1 MMFRLLA
8 LFLLPIMA
16 FFAAKSIS
24 QKFSLTARQNQV
36 LFLIMAALLIVA
48 VLVAMGRLPAQF
60 ILAPL
65 GGLGAFLIRFL
76 PTLMRLLP
84 FWQMVMTR
92 RAASQPK
99 RSGQTSTIRTK
110 FLEMVLDHDSG
121 EMSGIVLTGQH
132 KGQHLN
138 DMTLEALLGLLLE
151 CQADSDSQQVLEA
164 YLDRHQE
171 SWREQASASSRVPPS
186 DAEAPMSRQLALEI
200 LGLTDTASEADILHA
215 HREMMRR
222 LHPDRGGS
230 DYLAKKINA
239 AKDYLIG

>member
-92 RAASQPK
+92 RATSQPK
-99 RSGQTSTIRTK
+99 RSGQTSTIRTE

-121 EMSGIVLTGQH
+121 EMSGTVLTGQH

-151 CQADSDSQQVLEA
+151 CQPDSDSQQVLEA
-164 YLDRHQE
+164 YLDRHHE
-171 SWREQASASSRVPPS
+171 NWREQASATSRVPPS

-239 AKDYLIG
+239 AKDYLMG

>member
-8 LFLLPIMA
+8 LLLLPIMA
-16 FFAAKSIS
+16 FYAAKSIS
-24 QKFSLTARQNQV
+24 QKFSLTARQNQI
-36 LFLIMAALLIVA
+36 LFFIMAALLIVA
-48 VLVAMGRLPAQF
+48 MLVAMGRLPAQF

-76 PTLMRLLP
+76 PTLMRLFP
-84 FWQMVMTR
+84 FWQMVMSR
-92 RAASQPK
+92 RAAAQPK
-99 RSGQTSTIRTK
+99 RSGQTSTIRTE

-121 EMSGIVLTGQH
+121 EMAGTVLRGQH
-132 KGQHLN
+132 KDKLLN
-138 DMTLEALLGLLLE
+138 DMTLETLLSLLIE
-151 CQADSDSQQVLEA
+151 CQADADSQQVLEA
-164 YLDRHQE
+164 YLDRHKE
-171 SWREQASASSRVPPS
+171 NWREHASATVPPS
-186 DAEAPMSRQLALEI
+186 DADAPMTRQLALEI
-200 LGLTDTASEADILHA
+200 LGLTDAASEADIIHA

>member
-1 MMFRLLA
+1 MMLRLLA
-8 LFLLPIMA
+8 LLLLPIMA

-84 FWQMVMTR
+84 FWQMVMSR

-99 RSGQTSTIRTK
+99 RSGQTSTIRTE

-121 EMSGIVLTGQH
+121 EMAGTVL
-132 KGQHLN
+132 KGQHNGHHLR
-138 DMTLEALLGLLLE
+138 DMTLETLLSLLLE
-151 CQADSDSQQVLEA
+151 CQTDSDSKQVLEA

-171 SWREQASASSRVPPS
+171 NWREQASATSRVPPS

-200 LGLTDTASEADILHA
+200 LGLADTASEADILHA

-239 AKDYLIG
+239 AKDYLMG

>member
-1 MMFRLLA
+1 
-8 LFLLPIMA
+8 
-16 FFAAKSIS
+16 
-24 QKFSLTARQNQV
+24 
-36 LFLIMAALLIVA
+36 
-48 VLVAMGRLPAQF
+48 
-60 ILAPL
+60 
-65 GGLGAFLIRFL
+65 
-76 PTLMRLLP
+76 
-84 FWQMVMTR
+84 MTR

-132 KGQHLN
+132 KGKHLN

>member
-1 MMFRLLA
+1 MMFRILA
-8 LFLLPIMA
+8 LFLLPIMV

-36 LFLIMAALLIVA
+36 LFLIIAALLIVA

>member
-48 VLVAMGRLPAQF
+48 VLVAMGRLPVQF

-65 GGLGAFLIRFL
+65 GGLGAFLVRFL

-99 RSGQTSTIRTK
+99 RSGQTSTIRTE

-121 EMSGIVLTGQH
+121 EMSGTVLTGQH
-132 KGQHLN
+132 KGQQLN

-164 YLDRHQE
+164 YLDRHQG
-171 SWREQASASSRVPPS
+171 SWREQASASSRVPTS
-186 DAEAPMSRQLALEI
+186 NTEAPMSRQLALEI
-200 LGLTDTASEADILHA
+200 LGLTDAASEADIIHA

-239 AKDYLIG
+239 AKDHLID

>member
-1 MMFRLLA
+1 MFRLLA
-8 LFLLPIMA
+8 LFLLPVMA
-16 FFAAKSIS
+16 LYAAKSIS
-24 QKFSLTARQNQV
+24 QKFSLTSRQNQI

-48 VLVAMGRLPAQF
+48 MLIAMGRLPAQF

-84 FWQMVMTR
+84 FWQMIMNR
-92 RAASQPK
+92 RAAPQPK
-99 RSGQTSTIRTK
+99 SSGQVSTIRTEY
-110 FLEMVLDHDSG
+110 LEMVLEHDSG
-121 EMSGIVLTGQH
+121 EMDGRVLRGQH

-138 DMTLEALLGLLLE
+138 EMKLKTLVNLLIE
-151 CQADSDSQQVLEA
+151 CQTDSDSKQVLEA
-164 YLDRHQE
+164 YLDRHHE
-171 SWREQASASSRVPPS
+171 NWREQTSAAPSAASS

-200 LGLTDTASEADILHA
+200 LGLADGVNEADVIRA

-230 DYLAKKINA
+230 DYLAKKLNA
-239 AKDYLIG
+239 AKDFLLS

>member
-99 RSGQTSTIRTK
+99 RGGQTSTIRTE

-121 EMSGIVLTGQH
+121 EMSGTVLTGQH

-151 CQADSDSQQVLEA
+151 CQPDSDSQQVLEA

>member
-8 LFLLPIMA
+8 LLLLPVMA

-65 GGLGAFLIRFL
+65 GGLGAFLVRFL

-84 FWQMVMTR
+84 FWQVLMSR

-99 RSGQTSTIRTK
+99 RSGQNSTIRTE
-110 FLEMVLDHDSG
+110 FLEMLLDHDSG
-121 EMSGIVLTGQH
+121 EMSGTVLAGQH
-132 KGQHLN
+132 KGQQLN

-151 CQADSDSQQVLEA
+151 CQPDSDSQQVLEA
-164 YLDRHQE
+164 YLDRYQQN
-171 SWREQASASSRVPPS
+171 WREQASASSRVPPS
-186 DAEAPMSRQLALEI
+186 DTEAPMSRQLAMEI
-200 LGLTDTASEADILHA
+200 LGLTDAASEADIIHA

-239 AKDYLIG
+239 AKDCLIG

>member
-48 VLVAMGRLPAQF
+48 VLIAMGRLPAQF

-99 RSGQTSTIRTK
+99 RGGQTSTIRTE

-121 EMSGIVLTGQH
+121 EMSGTVLTGQH

-151 CQADSDSQQVLEA
+151 CQPDSDSQQVLEA

>member
-1 MMFRLLA
+1 MMFRILA

-99 RSGQTSTIRTK
+99 RGGQTSTIRTE

-121 EMSGIVLTGQH
+121 EMSGTVLTGQH

-151 CQADSDSQQVLEA
+151 CQPDSDSQQVLEA

>member
-48 VLVAMGRLPAQF
+48 VLVAMGRLPVQF

-99 RSGQTSTIRTK
+99 RSGQTSTIRTE

-121 EMSGIVLTGQH
+121 EMSGTVLTGQH

-171 SWREQASASSRVPPS
+171 SWREQASASSRVPSS
-186 DAEAPMSRQLALEI
+186 DTEAPMSRQLALEI

>member
-99 RSGQTSTIRTK
+99 RNGQTSTIRTE

-121 EMSGIVLTGQH
+121 EMSGTVLTGQH

-138 DMTLEALLGLLLE
+138 DMTLEALLGLLHE

-186 DAEAPMSRQLALEI
+186 DAEASMSRQLALEI

-239 AKDYLIG
+239 AKDFLIG

>member
-239 AKDYLIG
+239 AKDYLID

>member
-8 LFLLPIMA
+8 LYLLPIMA

>member
-8 LFLLPIMA
+8 LLLLPIMA

-24 QKFSLTARQNQV
+24 QKFSLTPRQNQV
-36 LFLIMAALLIVA
+36 LFLIMAAFLIVA

-65 GGLGAFLIRFL
+65 GGLGAFLVRFL

-84 FWQMVMTR
+84 FWQMLMSR
-92 RAASQPK
+92 RAATKPK
-99 RSGQTSTIRTK
+99 RSGQTSTIRTE

-121 EMSGIVLTGQH
+121 EMAGTVLTGQH
-132 KGQHLN
+132 KGQHLS
-138 DMTLEALLGLLLE
+138 DMTLVALLGLLLE

-171 SWREQASASSRVPPS
+171 NWREQASASSRVPSS
-186 DAEAPMSRQLALEI
+186 DVEAAMNRQLALEI
-200 LGLTDTASEADILHA
+200 LGLTDAASEADIIHA

-239 AKDYLIG
+239 AKDYLIV

>member
-1 MMFRLLA
+1 MMFRILA

-24 QKFSLTARQNQV
+24 KKFSLTARQNQV

>member
-8 LFLLPIMA
+8 LLLLPIMA
-16 FFAAKSIS
+16 FYAAKSIS
-24 QKFSLTARQNQV
+24 QKFSLTARQNQI
-36 LFLIMAALLIVA
+36 LFLIVAALLIVA
-48 VLVAMGRLPAQF
+48 MLVAMGRLPAQF

-84 FWQMVMTR
+84 FWQMVMSR
-92 RAASQPK
+92 RAAAQPK
-99 RSGQTSTIRTK
+99 SSGQTSTIRTE

-121 EMSGIVLTGQH
+121 EMAGMVLRGQH
-132 KGQHLN
+132 KDKLLN
-138 DMTLEALLGLLLE
+138 DMTLETLLSLMIE

-171 SWREQASASSRVPPS
+171 NWREQASATSRVPPS
-186 DAEAPMSRQLALEI
+186 DAEAPMTRQLALEI
-200 LGLTDTASEADILHA
+200 LGLTDAASEADIIHA

>member
-48 VLVAMGRLPAQF
+48 VLIAMGRLPAQF

-99 RSGQTSTIRTK
+99 RNGQTSTIRTE

-121 EMSGIVLTGQH
+121 EMAGTVL
-132 KGQHLN
+132 KGQHNGHHLS
-138 DMTLEALLGLLLE
+138 DMTLETLLSLMLE
-151 CQADSDSQQVLEA
+151 CQFDSDSQQVLEA
-164 YLDRHQE
+164 YLDRHHE
-171 SWREQASASSRVPPS
+171 NWREQASATSRVPPS

>member
-8 LFLLPIMA
+8 LFLLPFMA

-24 QKFSLTARQNQV
+24 QNFSLTARQNQV

-48 VLVAMGRLPAQF
+48 ALVAMGRLPAQF

-99 RSGQTSTIRTK
+99 RSGQTSTIRTE

-121 EMSGIVLTGQH
+121 EMSGTVLTGQH

-186 DAEAPMSRQLALEI
+186 LAEAPMSRQLALEF

>member
-8 LFLLPIMA
+8 LLLLPVMA

-24 QKFSLTARQNQV
+24 KKFSLTARQDQV

-65 GGLGAFLIRFL
+65 GGLGAFLVRFL

-84 FWQMVMTR
+84 FWQILMSR
-92 RAASQPK
+92 RAASHPK
-99 RSGQTSTIRTK
+99 RSGQTSTIRTE
-110 FLEMVLDHDSG
+110 FLEMALDHDSG
-121 EMSGIVLTGQH
+121 EMSGTVLTGQH

>member
-99 RSGQTSTIRTK
+99 RSGQTSTIRTD

-121 EMSGIVLTGQH
+121 EMSGTVLTGQH

-151 CQADSDSQQVLEA
+151 CQPDSDSQQVLEA

>member
-48 VLVAMGRLPAQF
+48 VLIAMGRLPAQF

-99 RSGQTSTIRTK
+99 RGGQTSTIRTE

-121 EMSGIVLTGQH
+121 EMSGTVLTGQH

-151 CQADSDSQQVLEA
+151 CQPDSDSQQVLEA

-239 AKDYLIG
+239 AKDFLIG

>member
-1 MMFRLLA
+1 MMFRILA

-121 EMSGIVLTGQH
+121 EMSGIVLTGQR

>member
-8 LFLLPIMA
+8 LLLLPVMA

-48 VLVAMGRLPAQF
+48 VLVAMGRLPVQF

-84 FWQMVMTR
+84 FWQMLMSR
-92 RAASQPK
+92 RAASQTK
-99 RSGQTSTIRTK
+99 RGGQTSTIRTE

-121 EMSGIVLTGQH
+121 EMSGTVLTGQH

-151 CQADSDSQQVLEA
+151 CQADSDSQQILEA

-171 SWREQASASSRVPPS
+171 NWREQASATSRVFSS
-186 DAEAPMSRQLALEI
+186 DAEAPMTRQLALEI
-200 LGLTDTASEADILHA
+200 LGLTDAAREADIIRA

>member
-48 VLVAMGRLPAQF
+48 VLVAMGRLPVQF

-65 GGLGAFLIRFL
+65 GGLGAFLLRFL

-99 RSGQTSTIRTK
+99 RSGQTSTIRTE

-121 EMSGIVLTGQH
+121 EMSGTVLTGQH

-151 CQADSDSQQVLEA
+151 CQPDSDSQQVLEA

>member
-8 LFLLPIMA
+8 LFLLPFMA

-24 QKFSLTARQNQV
+24 QNFSLTARQNQV

-48 VLVAMGRLPAQF
+48 ALVAMGRLPAQF

>member
-1 MMFRLLA
+1 MMFRILA

-132 KGQHLN
+132 KGQNLN

>member
-1 MMFRLLA
+1 MMFRILA

-92 RAASQPK
+92 RAASQPR
-99 RSGQTSTIRTK
+99 RSGQTSTIRTE

-121 EMSGIVLTGQH
+121 EMSGTVLTGQH

-239 AKDYLIG
+239 AKDYLMG

>member
-8 LFLLPIMA
+8 LLLLPIMA
-16 FFAAKSIS
+16 FYVAKSIS
-24 QKFSLTARQNQV
+24 QKFSLTARQNQI
-36 LFLIMAALLIVA
+36 LFLIMAALLIVGM
-48 VLVAMGRLPAQF
+48 LVAMGRLPAQF

-84 FWQMVMTR
+84 FWQMVMSR
-92 RAASQPK
+92 RAAAQPK
-99 RSGQTSTIRTK
+99 SSGQTSTIRTE

-121 EMSGIVLTGQH
+121 EMAGTVLRGQH
-132 KGQHLN
+132 KDKLLN
-138 DMTLEALLGLLLE
+138 DMTLETLLSLLIE
-151 CQADSDSQQVLEA
+151 CQADSDSRQVLEA

-171 SWREQASASSRVPPS
+171 NWREQASATSRVFSS
-186 DAEAPMSRQLALEI
+186 DAEAPMTRQLALEI
-200 LGLTDTASEADILHA
+200 LGLTDAASEADIIRA

>member
-8 LFLLPIMA
+8 LFLLPFMA

-24 QKFSLTARQNQV
+24 QNFSLTARQNQV

-48 VLVAMGRLPAQF
+48 ALVAMGRLPAQF

-110 FLEMVLDHDSG
+110 LLEMVLDHDSG